1 VSCSPMIRP
10 TSRTAR
16 PRWQAE
22 IRPAV
27 SPLVPRASSQRIDVA
42 AWVSDPTASA
52 SQAVVSQGR
61 IAMAGVA
68 RSRSPRA
75 HRPPSP

>member
-10 TSRTAR
+10 TSRAAR

-27 SPLVPRASSQRIDVA
+27 APLVPRASSAWIDVTSR
-42 AWVSDPTASA
+42 VSDPPASA
-52 SQAVVSQGR
+52 PHAVVSNRR
-61 IAMAGVA
+61 IALAGA
-68 RSRSPRA
+68 PRSRLPRA